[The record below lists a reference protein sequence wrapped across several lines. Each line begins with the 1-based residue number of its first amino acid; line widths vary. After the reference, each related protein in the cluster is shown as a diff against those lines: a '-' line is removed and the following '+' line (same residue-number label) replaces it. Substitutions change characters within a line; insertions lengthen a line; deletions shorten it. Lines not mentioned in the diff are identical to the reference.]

1 MNASSSVEPTQTAF
15 SGPLDLLQ
23 GAPGILLQK
32 AYFPANTSPAISAA
46 ASSCIAGM
54 ACE

>member
-1 MNASSSVEPTQTAF
+1 MIYMS
-15 SGPLDLLQ
+15 
-23 GAPGILLQK
+23 GAPGNVGTELVRLLSH
-32 AYFPANTSPAISAA
+32 PSANTSPAISAA